1 MELRMGDDLE
11 LLILSWHYRSKT
23 PSQVYFC
30 NFGDIHIPGAY
41 VSISLSF
48 SFSLLFGFCSS

>member
-1 MELRMGDDLE
+1 MGDDLE
-11 LLILSWHYRSKT
+11 LLILSWHYRFKI
-23 PSQVYFC
+23 PSQVYQHFC
-30 NFGDIHIPGAY
+30 NFGNIPIPGAY